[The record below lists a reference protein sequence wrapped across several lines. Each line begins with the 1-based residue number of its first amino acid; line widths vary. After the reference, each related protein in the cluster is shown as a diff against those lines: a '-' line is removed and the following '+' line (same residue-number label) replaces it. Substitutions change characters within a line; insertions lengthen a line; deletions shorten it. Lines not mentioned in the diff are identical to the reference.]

1 MVVRT
6 DDFVQF
12 FCTHGAPLR
21 AKNSAMTKPRY
32 SENILPVPWSFV
44 LIYRRSTGTVEM
56 YYAFASGLV
65 TEKRSL
71 KL

>member
-1 MVVRT
+1 MRGRKYVRTVVRT

-32 SENILPVPWSFV
+32 SENILKNDDYPNLNYAGLLSF
-44 LIYRRSTGTVEM
+44 
-56 YYAFASGLV
+56 LV
-65 TEKRSL
+65 
-71 KL
+71 